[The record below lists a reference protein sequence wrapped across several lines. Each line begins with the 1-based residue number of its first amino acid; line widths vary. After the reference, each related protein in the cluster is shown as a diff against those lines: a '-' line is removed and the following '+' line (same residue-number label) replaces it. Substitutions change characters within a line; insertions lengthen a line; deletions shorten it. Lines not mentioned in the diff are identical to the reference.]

1 MGWITAEQALH
12 VLQVRPQTLY
22 AQVSRHAIRSR
33 PDPADPRRS
42 LYHAQDVQQ
51 QAARRAGRRRDQA
64 IAAAAIRWGDPVLD
78 TSLSTVNQGRLC
90 FRGRDAVAWSHSA
103 TLEEVAELLWQADP
117 EWPRAHASPAQPI
130 RCDPDSTPALTRALQ
145 ALSQRAAH
153 DPPTLGASADSLAPQ
168 AASVLMTLATAL
180 IGDAPAPGRPLHQ
193 RLAHQWGCPQAAD
206 TLRQALVLLADHE
219 LNASTFATR
228 VTASTGAAL
237 SACVL
242 SGLATLS
249 GPLHGGAVARV
260 QALVDTALAQ
270 GAEAALAPALKNGQ
284 LYPAFGHPL
293 YPEGDVR
300 AQALLASLMA
310 TGGRLPPGFAEL
322 QALALERA
330 GEHPTVDFALAALA
344 RHHGWP
350 ADGPFTV
357 FALSRCV
364 GWLAHAIEQVRQG
377 ALIRPRARYVGPP
390 LASPPKAP
398 EPSDTRGAPR
408 IASRWHP

>member
-1 MGWITAEQALH
+1 MGWITAEQALQ

-33 PDPADPRRS
+33 PDPTDPRRS

-64 IAAAAIRWGDPVLD
+64 IAAATIRWGDPVLD
-78 TSLSTVNQGRLC
+78 TGLSTVSEGRLC
-90 FRGRDAVAWSHSA
+90 FRGRDAVDWSRSA
-103 TLEEVAELLWQADP
+103 TLEEVAELLWQARPDWP
-117 EWPRAHASPAQPI
+117 EPSPTRQA
-130 RCDPDSTPALTRALQ
+130 RSAAPALTRALQ
-145 ALSQRAAH
+145 ALAERASH
-153 DPPTLGASADSLAPQ
+153 DPSPLGTKVSELGPQ
-168 AASVLMTLATAL
+168 AASVLMTVAETL
-180 IGDAPAPGRPLHQ
+180 IGDTPAEARGRPFHQ
-193 RLAHQWGCPQAAD
+193 RLARQWNCPDAAD
-206 TLRQALVLLADHE
+206 TIRQALVLLADHE

-260 QALVDTALAQ
+260 QALVDTTLVQ
-270 GAEAALAPALKNGQ
+270 GAETALAPALQTGRW
-284 LYPAFGHPL
+284 YPAFGHPL

-300 AQALLASLMA
+300 ARALLASLMA
-310 TGGRLPPGFAEL
+310 SHGRLPPGFAEL
-322 QALALERA
+322 QALALARA

-344 RHHGWP
+344 RHHAWP
-350 ADGPFTV
+350 EEGPFTV

-364 GWLAHAIEQVRQG
+364 GWLAHAIEQVQQG

-390 LASPPKAP
+390 LISPAQEANNPTETRAP
-398 EPSDTRGAPR
+398 
-408 IASRWHP
+408 SRWHPG

>member
-1 MGWITAEQALH
+1 MGWITAEQALQ

-33 PDPADPRRS
+33 PDPSDPRRS

-64 IAAAAIRWGDPVLD
+64 IAAATIRWGDPVLD
-78 TSLSTVNQGRLC
+78 TGLSTVSEGRLC
-90 FRGRDAVAWSHSA
+90 FRGRDAVAWSRST
-103 TLEEVAELLWQADP
+103 TLEEVAELLWQA
-117 EWPRAHASPAQPI
+117 R
-130 RCDPDSTPALTRALQ
+130 PDWTEATPHDRQGAAAPALTRALQ
-145 ALSQRAAH
+145 ALAERASR
-153 DPPTLGASADSLAPQ
+153 DPSPLGAKVDLLAPQ
-168 AASVLMTLATAL
+168 AASVLMTVAEAL
-180 IGDAPAPGRPLHQ
+180 IGDTPAEAQGRPLHL
-193 RLAHQWGCPQAAD
+193 RLARQWNCPDGAD
-206 TLRQALVLLADHE
+206 AIRQALVLLADHE

-260 QALVDTALAQ
+260 QALVDTALAH
-270 GAEAALAPALKNGQ
+270 GAEAALAPALQSGRW
-284 LYPAFGHPL
+284 YPAFGHPL
-293 YPEGDVR
+293 YPDGDVR
-300 AQALLASLMA
+300 AQALLTHLMA
-310 TGGRLPPGFAEL
+310 SCGRLPAGFAEL
-322 QALALERA
+322 QALALQRA

-344 RHHGWP
+344 RQHGWP

-364 GWLAHAIEQVRQG
+364 GWLAHAIEQVQQG
-377 ALIRPRARYVGPP
+377 ALIRPRARYVGLP
-390 LASPPKAP
+390 LAKLHEASAPDDNRSTPRPP
-398 EPSDTRGAPR
+398 
-408 IASRWHP
+408 SRWHP